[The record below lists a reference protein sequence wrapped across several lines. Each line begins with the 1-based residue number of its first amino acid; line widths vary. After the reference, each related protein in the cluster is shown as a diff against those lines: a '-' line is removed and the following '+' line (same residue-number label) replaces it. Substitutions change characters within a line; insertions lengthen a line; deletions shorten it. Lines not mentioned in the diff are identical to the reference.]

1 MGQIILVTGATG
13 FIGKVLVAYLKKRGD
28 APRILVRPESDS
40 LKAQAMGVDIC
51 EAGYDDHEK
60 LREAVSGVDSII
72 HLAGV
77 TRSVTRE
84 GYFQGNVMP
93 VENLLRAFV
102 DVNSSPARFVFVS
115 SLAAAGPAPVAGEG
129 LRETDPPLPV
139 SGYGR
144 SKLDAEHLCL
154 SYRDKLPVTIVRPP
168 AVYGPG
174 DRDVLQFLQLLK
186 KGLVLGAGDV
196 DRQRLSLI
204 HVEDLVEGIVMAAR
218 SPAAVGETYY
228 ITSPEWYS
236 WDQLA
241 AVAARELGVATVRK
255 ISLPKPLMRLAGTIA
270 GFAGIVSGKTGL
282 LNPDKVNEMVQDYWI
297 CSPRKA
303 EKELG
308 FIAKTPL
315 EEGMRRTIAWYRE
328 EGWL

>member
-1 MGQIILVTGATG
+1 MCQTILVTGATG
-13 FIGKVLVAYLKKRGD
+13 FIGRVLVEYLKKSGD
-28 APRILVRPESDS
+28 VPRILVRPESDAA
-40 LKAQAMGVDIC
+40 KARAMGVEIRKARYNDP
-51 EAGYDDHEK
+51 DM
-60 LREAVSGVDSII
+60 LREAVRGIDSII

-77 TRSVTRE
+77 TRSATRE
-84 GYFQGNVMP
+84 GYYQGNVVP
-93 VENLLRAFV
+93 VNNLLRAFV
-102 DVNSSPARFVFVS
+102 EVNPSPGRFVLVS
-115 SLAAAGPAPVAGEG
+115 SLAAAGPAPMAGEG
-129 LRETDPPLPV
+129 VREEYPPLPV

-144 SKLDAEHLCL
+144 SKLDAEHICL
-154 SYRDKLPVTIVRPP
+154 SYRDTLPVTIVRPP

-174 DRDVLQFLQLLK
+174 DRDVLQFMQLLK
-186 KGLVLGAGDV
+186 KGLVLGAGDI

-218 SPAAVGETYY
+218 SPAGIGETYY

-241 AVAARELGVATVRK
+241 AVAAKELGVASVRK
-255 ISLPKPLMRLAGTIA
+255 MSLPKPLMRLAGTIA
-270 GFAGIVSGKTGL
+270 GLAGFVTGKTGL

-297 CSPRKA
+297 CSPQKA
-303 EKELG
+303 ERELG